1 MEDNTNREKQFQLTS
16 AVIEARR
23 SILQELPFDELCD
36 ILRNQTKEPQEV
48 VGRASRAEKKK
59 LIDNV
64 IEHMVKNY
72 NLVTEER
79 YAFVLWLYRIRTQYK
94 RMGLFQPDFICIIFG
109 KMMPSK
115 KFARNDVD
123 I

>member
-1 MEDNTNREKQFQLTS
+1 MNERSLEGTLNPTFHREETTFKKECTDMEDNTNREKQFQLTS

-59 LIDNV
+59 LIDHV
-64 IEHMVKNY
+64 IERMVKNY

-79 YAFVLWLYRIRTQYK
+79 YAFCSLV
-94 RMGLFQPDFICIIFG
+94 
-109 KMMPSK
+109 
-115 KFARNDVD
+115 V
-123 I
+123 